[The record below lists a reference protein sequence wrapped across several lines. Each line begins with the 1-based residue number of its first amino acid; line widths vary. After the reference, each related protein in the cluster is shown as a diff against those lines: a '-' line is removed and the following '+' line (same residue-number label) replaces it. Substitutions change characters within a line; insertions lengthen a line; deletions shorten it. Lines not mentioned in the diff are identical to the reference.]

1 MISMP
6 SPTPDS
12 AAAMTEALRRHI
24 HDIRGHLSPAMLRA
38 DSLALSKDERIRAA
52 AHDIIAALEATTK
65 ELSAMRRLLPARQP

>member
-1 MISMP
+1 MV
-6 SPTPDS
+6 T
-12 AAAMTEALRRHI
+12 
-24 HDIRGHLSPAMLRA
+24 SPAMLRA